1 VSDAPF
7 RIDIWSD
14 VVCPYCCIGQ
24 AQLDRAL
31 AEFSR
36 PDLVVLAHRA
46 FELHPRSPASHERG
60 LDELVAAKYDVSIEQ
75 AAAGHRRLAAEAAT
89 YGLAWRLEAARP
101 ANTFDAHRLVAH
113 AGGQGRAGA
122 MVAALFAA
130 YFERGLLVS
139 DHEVLAALA
148 EEAGVAGAEE
158 LLAGDERTDEVR
170 ADEADALELGVGGVP
185 AFLLDGR
192 FMVLGAQGEAT
203 ILATL
208 ERALA
213 RRGQLA

>member
-1 VSDAPF
+1 VSAESF
-7 RIDIWSD
+7 RIDVWSD

-24 AQLDRAL
+24 AQLERAL
-31 AEFSR
+31 EEFSGR
-36 PDLVVLAHRA
+36 ELVVLAHRA
-46 FELHPRSPASHERG
+46 YELHPRSPASHDRS

-75 AAAGHRRLAAEAAT
+75 AAAGHRRLATEAAA
-89 YGLAWRLEAARP
+89 YGMSWRLERARP
-101 ANTFDAHRLVAH
+101 ANTFDAHRLVA
-113 AGGQGRAGA
+113 AASDQGRARA
-122 MVAALFAA
+122 MVAALYAA

-139 DHEVLAALA
+139 DHEVLAELA
-148 EEAGVAGAEE
+148 EGAGVEGAAA
-158 LLAGDERTDEVR
+158 LLAGDAKADEVR
-170 ADEADALELGVGGVP
+170 ADEADALELGIAGVP

-213 RRGQLA
+213 RRAALA